1 MNDFSAV
8 ILADGDFP
16 THQIPLG
23 ILHQAQRLICC
34 DGALLTLFKHQPQEI
49 ERLRA
54 EGKLFG
60 VGDGDSLPA
69 GLKAQYADIFHAVSE
84 QEDNDLTKATR
95 FAIGLI
101 KASTKE
107 NGENQQPRLAYLG
120 ATGKREDHTLGN
132 IALMMRY
139 RRDFAILPEM
149 YTDYGWFTPANG
161 NMVFSTF
168 MRQQMS
174 IFNFSCTKLESTG
187 LRWQSYAYK
196 NGGRARSTNA
206 LAVRS
211 AFGPTATTWSTA
223 PTTPSKPLYCV
234 YPLLSRWRSTSNGA

>member
-1 MNDFSAV
+1 MKNEFSAV

-16 THQIPLG
+16 THQIPLS
-23 ILHQAQRLICC
+23 ILHQARRLICC
-34 DGALLTLFKHQPQEI
+34 DGALLILFKHQPQEI

-54 EGKLFG
+54 EGRLFG

-95 FAIGLI
+95 FAIGLL

-107 NGENQQPRLAYLG
+107 NGEKQPPRLAYLG

-139 RRDFAILPEM
+139 LRDFAILPEM
-149 YTDYGWFTPANG
+149 YTDYGWFAPAQG
-161 NMVFSTF
+161 DMAFSTF
-168 MRQQMS
+168 ERQQMS

-196 NGGRARSTNA
+196 EWWQGTLNECTGSEVSFWADGDYMVYRTYNA
-206 LAVRS
+206 
-211 AFGPTATTWSTA
+211 
-223 PTTPSKPLYCV
+223 K
-234 YPLLSRWRSTSNGA
+234 

>member
-1 MNDFSAV
+1 MFDIPNDFSAV

-54 EGKLFG
+54 EEKLYG

-95 FAIGLI
+95 FAIGMM
-101 KASTKE
+101 KACESNDKE
-107 NGENQQPRLAYLG
+107 DKIGSDTNKKNDERNPPLPRVAYLG

-139 RRDFAILPEM
+139 LRDFAILPEM
-149 YTDYGWFTPANG
+149 YTDYGWFTPAQG
-161 NMVFSTF
+161 DMAFSTF
-168 MRQQMS
+168 ERQQMS
-174 IFNFSCTKLESTG
+174 IFNFSCTTLESTG

-196 NGGRARSTNA
+196 EWWQGTLNECTGSEVSFRAD
-206 LAVRS
+206 
-211 AFGPTATTWSTA
+211 GD
-223 PTTPSKPLYCV
+223 YMV
-234 YPLLSRWRSTSNGA
+234 YRTYDAK

>member
-1 MNDFSAV
+1 MPLKIYLDKMFDIPNDFSAV

-49 ERLRA
+49 ERLRT
-54 EGKLFG
+54 EGKLYG

-69 GLKAQYADIFHAVSE
+69 GLKTQYADIFHSVSE

-95 FAIGLI
+95 FAIGLL
-101 KASTKE
+101 KASTE
-107 NGENQQPRLAYLG
+107 RNGEEQQPRLAYLG

-139 RRDFAILPEM
+139 LRDFSILPEM

-168 MRQQMS
+168 ARQQMS

-196 NGGRARSTNA
+196 EWWQGTLNECTGNEVSFQADGD
-206 LAVRS
+206 
-211 AFGPTATTWSTA
+211 
-223 PTTPSKPLYCV
+223 YMV
-234 YPLLSRWRSTSNGA
+234 YRTYDAK

>member
-16 THQIPLG
+16 IHQIPLG
-23 ILHQAQRLICC
+23 ILHHARRLICC

-54 EGKLFG
+54 EGKLYG

-95 FAIGLI
+95 FAIGMM
-101 KASTKE
+101 KASAKE
-107 NGENQQPRLAYLG
+107 NREKRRLRLAYLG

-139 RRDFAILPEM
+139 LCEFGIQPEM
-149 YTDYGWFTPANG
+149 YTDYGWFTPAQG
-161 NMVFSTF
+161 DATFSTF
-168 MRQQMS
+168 ARQQMS
-174 IFNFSCTKLESTG
+174 IFNFSCTQLESTG
-187 LRWQSYAYK
+187 LRWQSYAYQEWWQGTL
-196 NGGRARSTNA
+196 NECLGDQVSFHADGS
-206 LAVRS
+206 
-211 AFGPTATTWSTA
+211 
-223 PTTPSKPLYCV
+223 YMV
-234 YPLLSRWRSTSNGA
+234 YRTYEAK

>member
-16 THQIPLG
+16 THQMPLG

-139 RRDFAILPEM
+139 LRDFSILPEM

-161 NMVFSTF
+161 NMVLAPDCAGRAMPT
-168 MRQQMS
+168 
-174 IFNFSCTKLESTG
+174 
-187 LRWQSYAYK
+187 K

>member
-107 NGENQQPRLAYLG
+107 TVRTNS
-120 ATGKREDHTLGN
+120 H
-132 IALMMRY
+132 
-139 RRDFAILPEM
+139 
-149 YTDYGWFTPANG
+149 GWLIWGLPAN
-161 NMVFSTF
+161 
-168 MRQQMS
+168 
-174 IFNFSCTKLESTG
+174 
-187 LRWQSYAYK
+187 
-196 NGGRARSTNA
+196 ARTT
-206 LAVRS
+206 LS
-211 AFGPTATTWSTA
+211 A
-223 PTTPSKPLYCV
+223 
-234 YPLLSRWRSTSNGA
+234 TSH

>member
-1 MNDFSAV
+1 MFDIPNDFSAV

-34 DGALLTLFKHQPQEI
+34 DGALLTL
-49 ERLRA
+49 
-54 EGKLFG
+54 
-60 VGDGDSLPA
+60 
-69 GLKAQYADIFHAVSE
+69 SE

-95 FAIGLI
+95 FAIGLL

-107 NGENQQPRLAYLG
+107 NGEKQQPRLAYLG

-139 RRDFAILPEM
+139 LRDFAILPEM
-149 YTDYGWFTPANG
+149 YTDYGWFTPAQG
-161 NMVFSTF
+161 DMAFSTF
-168 MRQQMS
+168 ARQQMS

-196 NGGRARSTNA
+196 EWWQGTLNECTGSEVSFQADGD
-206 LAVRS
+206 
-211 AFGPTATTWSTA
+211 
-223 PTTPSKPLYCV
+223 YMV
-234 YPLLSRWRSTSNGA
+234 YRTYDAK

>member
-1 MNDFSAV
+1 MKKDFSAV

-16 THQIPLG
+16 SHAIPLG
-23 ILHQAQRLICC
+23 ILHQTRRLICC

-60 VGDGDSLPA
+60 VGDGDSLPQ

-95 FAIGLI
+95 FTI
-101 KASTKE
+101 
-107 NGENQQPRLAYLG
+107 RLMNACRTEKTADRKGQDAKKNEMNHSLSRVAYLG

-139 RRDFAILPEM
+139 LCEFGIQPEM
-149 YTDYGWFTPANG
+149 YTDYGWFTPAQG
-161 NMVFSTF
+161 DATFSTF
-168 MRQQMS
+168 ARQQMS
-174 IFNFSCTKLESTG
+174 IFNFSCTQLESTG
-187 LRWQSYAYK
+187 LRWQSYAYQEWWQGTL
-196 NGGRARSTNA
+196 NECLGDQVSFHADGS
-206 LAVRS
+206 
-211 AFGPTATTWSTA
+211 
-223 PTTPSKPLYCV
+223 YMV
-234 YPLLSRWRSTSNGA
+234 YRTYEAK